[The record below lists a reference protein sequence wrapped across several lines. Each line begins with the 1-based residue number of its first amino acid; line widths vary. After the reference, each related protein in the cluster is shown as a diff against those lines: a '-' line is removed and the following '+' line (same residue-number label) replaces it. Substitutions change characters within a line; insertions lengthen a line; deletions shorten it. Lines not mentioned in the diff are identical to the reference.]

1 MGGDRTAECL
11 DQILIINA
19 RHLRRVLAEFVD
31 HYNGHRPHRALRQ
44 QAPEPRLRVV
54 PADSGTVKRHQVL
67 GGLINEYRLV
77 A

>member
-1 MGGDRTAECL
+1 MDTG
-11 DQILIINA
+11 
-19 RHLRRVLAEFVD
+19 
-31 HYNGHRPHRALRQ
+31 PHRALRQ

-54 PADSGTVKRHQVL
+54 PADNGTVERHQVL

>member
-1 MGGDRTAECL
+1 VGTARPECL

-19 RHLRRVLAEFVD
+19 QHLQGVLAEFVD
-31 HYNGHRPHRALRQ
+31 HYNGHRPHRGLRQ